1 MTTQIKFTTAEEA
14 VKVIKSGD
22 HIHLSSVASAPQ
34 CLINAMCA
42 RGEAGELKDVHIHH
56 LHTEGPAPYADEKFE
71 GVFQLDSFFVGGN
84 VRKVTQSGYADYIP
98 IFLSETQ
105 RLYRCGAVPCNVAM
119 IQVSTPDKHGFVSLG
134 TSVDATLAAVETAE
148 HVIAVVNKYVPRAF
162 GQAMIHSSK
171 IDFFVQDDT
180 PLIEAKFS
188 EPNEVETAIGK
199 HCAALIEDGATLQMG
214 IGAIPNAVLSQLG
227 GHKNLGIHTE
237 MFADG
242 VLPLVEKGV
251 INGEAKKTDPG
262 KMVSTFLMG
271 SKAVYDFI
279 DDNPG
284 VLMMDVSETL
294 KAPRVEKKLPG
305 VLSPEEVE
313 RLMDAV
319 QGTSPKEL
327 RDKAMLELLYA
338 TGIRVSELIG
348 LKLSDVNLK
357 LSFLFCT
364 EQNRQRTVLFGN
376 KAKAALE
383 AYLQHGRQALV
394 AEETQ
399 QALFVNCAGKPMS
412 RQGFWK
418 LLKGYA
424 QRAGITEEVTPHTL
438 RHCFAAHLVANG
450 TNLQSVQEMLGHADI
465 STTQIYINVNQEQI
479 REEKR
484 LIR

>member
-1 MTTQIKFTTAEEA
+1 MGRIVYERRSRGIVQIEMKEEIRRFAEYLEAEKHASENTRVSYQRDLMQMAAFLEGMGIRELSRVTRTALNSYVLMLEKEGKAASTVSRNLASMKAFFGYEFKRGRIRKDPSESIHAPRIEKKAPVILTVEEVDRLLA
-14 VKVIKSGD
+14 QPSGD
-22 HIHLSSVASAPQ
+22 SA
-34 CLINAMCA
+34 
-42 RGEAGELKDVHIHH
+42 
-56 LHTEGPAPYADEKFE
+56 
-71 GVFQLDSFFVGGN
+71 
-84 VRKVTQSGYADYIP
+84 
-98 IFLSETQ
+98 
-105 RLYRCGAVPCNVAM
+105 
-119 IQVSTPDKHGFVSLG
+119 
-134 TSVDATLAAVETAE
+134 
-148 HVIAVVNKYVPRAF
+148 
-162 GQAMIHSSK
+162 
-171 IDFFVQDDT
+171 
-180 PLIEAKFS
+180 
-188 EPNEVETAIGK
+188 
-199 HCAALIEDGATLQMG
+199 
-214 IGAIPNAVLSQLG
+214 
-227 GHKNLGIHTE
+227 
-237 MFADG
+237 
-242 VLPLVEKGV
+242 
-251 INGEAKKTDPG
+251 
-262 KMVSTFLMG
+262 
-271 SKAVYDFI
+271 
-279 DDNPG
+279 
-284 VLMMDVSETL
+284 
-294 KAPRVEKKLPG
+294 
-305 VLSPEEVE
+305 
-313 RLMDAV
+313 
-319 QGTSPKEL
+319 KEI

-348 LKLSDVNLK
+348 LKLSDVNLT